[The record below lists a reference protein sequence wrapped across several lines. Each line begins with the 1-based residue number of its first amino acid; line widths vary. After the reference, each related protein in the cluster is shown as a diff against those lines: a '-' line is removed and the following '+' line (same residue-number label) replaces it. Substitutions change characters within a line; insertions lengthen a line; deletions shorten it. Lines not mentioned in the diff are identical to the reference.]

1 MNTFK
6 VVKST
11 DPYHAHLYPEFPPH
25 ATEVVIE
32 GNLSKEE
39 ALAVLEEWVRD
50 CANTHDNL
58 TFVDAESNPDAREW
72 VEAGEFD
79 YEGPGVYDCDTGRAI
94 WVRGQESF
102 SYDTLTFSIEEV

>member
-11 DPYHAHLYPEFPPH
+11 DPYHARLYPEFPPH
-25 ATEVVIE
+25 ATEVTIE
-32 GNLSKEE
+32 DNLSKEE
-39 ALAVLEEWVRD
+39 ALVVLEEWARD
-50 CANTHDNL
+50 YANTRDNL
-58 TFVDAESNPDAREW
+58 MFVDVENNPDAREW

-79 YEGPGVYDCDTGRAI
+79 YEGPGVYDTDTHSAV

-102 SYDTLTFSIEEV
+102 RYDTLTFSVEEA